1 MEYSDT
7 QSCAYVWILVRGE
20 EDRRE
25 SEQASEREIKR
36 ERWSERERRGEHGV
50 DHWGM
55 FDTILCLYSDRTRV
69 SVHTCLFISKA
80 LCRASLSEYTTHRTV
95 THARF

>member
-36 ERWSERERRGEHGV
+36 ER
-50 DHWGM
+50 
-55 FDTILCLYSDRTRV
+55 
-69 SVHTCLFISKA
+69 
-80 LCRASLSEYTTHRTV
+80 
-95 THARF
+95 